1 MYLIYM
7 GCAYTTEKETPWND
21 EDHWIHIARLHFR
34 LFDHYTEPIK
44 ESIIERI
51 RYNGICTVQR

>member
-1 MYLIYM
+1 M